1 MNGFEENLQTIL
13 KNLQKIVYTSG
24 FRKLVDMASLETLS
38 WLHYT
43 YKRSFRKYWLSFL
56 AYKT

>member
-38 WLHYT
+38 
-43 YKRSFRKYWLSFL
+43 
-56 AYKT
+56 